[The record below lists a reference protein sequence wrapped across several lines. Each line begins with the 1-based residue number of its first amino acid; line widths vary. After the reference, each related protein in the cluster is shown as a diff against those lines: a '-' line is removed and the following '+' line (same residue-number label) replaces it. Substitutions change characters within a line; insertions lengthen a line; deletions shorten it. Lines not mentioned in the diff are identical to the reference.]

1 VVRSGGAKAPCSYD
15 DYLRVF
21 GDRPVG
27 LHNLRLQAIDGEQL
41 AGMTTLKSEER
52 IDELNFQRLHPKV
65 IDWKQL
71 FRRPENLG
79 DFPPKVRG
87 RVFFGTL

>member
-1 VVRSGGAKAPCSYD
+1 VVRSGGAKTPCSYD

-27 LHNLRLQAIDGEQL
+27 LHNLRLQEIDGEQL
-41 AGMTTLKSEER
+41 AGMTILKSEER

-65 IDWKQL
+65 IGL
-71 FRRPENLG
+71 FRGPENLG

-87 RVFFGTL
+87 NL